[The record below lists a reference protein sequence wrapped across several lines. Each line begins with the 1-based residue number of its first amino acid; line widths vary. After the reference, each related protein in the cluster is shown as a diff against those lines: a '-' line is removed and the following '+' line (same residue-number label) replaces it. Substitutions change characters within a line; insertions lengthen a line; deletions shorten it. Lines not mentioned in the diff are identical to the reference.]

1 MVREMNNDYV
11 DPTTDWLP
19 PHRLGK
25 LGDAQKVNCETCH
38 QGAYKPLLGAN
49 VIKDYPNLARLTA
62 QETEMPVEEDTTD
75 MPEPAASM
83 SDMTTGGG
91 DQ

>member
-25 LGDAQKVNCETCH
+25 LGDARKLT
-38 QGAYKPLLGAN
+38 AKPATRCLQALLGAN
-49 VIKDYPNLARLTA
+49 MIKDYPNLARLA
-62 QETEMPVEEDTTD
+62 QPEPEAPAEEASEMPE
-75 MPEPAASM
+75 A
-83 SDMTTGGG
+83 SDMADMATGG

>member
-1 MVREMNNDYV
+1 MNNDYV

-49 VIKDYPNLARLTA
+49 MIKDYPNLARLA
-62 QETEMPVEEDTTD
+62 QPEPEAPAEEASEMPEARIWLTWQQVVTNKN
-75 MPEPAASM
+75 PAE
-83 SDMTTGGG
+83 GK
-91 DQ
+91 

>member
-1 MVREMNNDYV
+1 MVREMNNAYV

-38 QGAYKPLLGAN
+38 QGAFKPLLGAN
-49 VIKDYPNLARLTA
+49 MIKDYPNLAKLA
-62 QETEMPVEEDTTD
+62 KAEPEEAPAEDPTD
-75 MPEPAASM
+75 MSDATA
-83 SDMTTGGG
+83 DMTTGG